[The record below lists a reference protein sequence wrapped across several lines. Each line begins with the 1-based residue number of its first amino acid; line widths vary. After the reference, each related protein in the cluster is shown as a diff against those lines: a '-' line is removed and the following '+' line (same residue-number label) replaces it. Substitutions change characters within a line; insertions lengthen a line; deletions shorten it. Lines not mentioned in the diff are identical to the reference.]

1 MDVSEI
7 FQNLN
12 EPQRQAV
19 TSESKN
25 LLVLAGAGSGKTRV
39 IAHRVAWLIKGLGI
53 SPHQLLTVTFTN
65 KAAAEMRGRIEGIV
79 AEDMGKFWCGTFH
92 GISHRLLRTHW
103 EEAGLRREFAILDSE
118 DQFRVVKRVS
128 KNLGMDDSKWP
139 PRQIQWFINKQ
150 KDECKRS
157 KDVETNDD
165 YFSEK
170 MNSVYQAY
178 EELCERE
185 SLVDFGELLLRS
197 YMLLVNNEKVLQHY
211 QRRFKHIL
219 VDEFQDTNEVQYQFL
234 RLLTSSGSSITS
246 VGDDDQSIYGWRGAK
261 SENIDRF
268 TKDYKNT
275 EVVKL
280 EQNYRSTEIIL
291 SAANSVIKNNQD
303 RMGKE
308 LWTEQKEGEPISV
321 YSAYN
326 EDDEARYVVG
336 SIQNWMNQG
345 RNLDEAA
352 ILYRSNAQSRALE
365 EAILR
370 EGLPYKIYGGLRFY
384 ERAEIK
390 NAMGYLRLVFGR
402 EDDAAFERV
411 INIPPRGIGTKTMD
425 IIRARALRNSCSL
438 WSASSDL
445 VEAEDLSARA
455 LQSLQG
461 FMSDFNNLQS
471 ETEDLDLKGIVD
483 HVVKRSGLI
492 EYHKK
497 EAGEKGRTRVENLEE
512 LVTAA
517 ADFEPGPLDEEEE
530 EEIPLKL
537 FIDHAA
543 LDAGDNQAA
552 EHESAIQL
560 MTLHSAK
567 GLEFPLVFITGFEEG
582 LFPHKLSVEEPGQLQ
597 EERRLCYV
605 GMTRSMEKLF
615 IVHAEMRN
623 LYGSETF
630 NPPSRFLREIPAE
643 LTTEVRTGGNI
654 PRSSKNPRSRT
665 SSGDVPET
673 GFKLGQRILHEVFG
687 EGVILNYE
695 GEGAN
700 ARVEVN
706 FDASTTKWLMVS
718 YAKLKSI

>member
-1 MDVSEI
+1 VDVSEI
-7 FQNLN
+7 FESLN

-19 TSESKN
+19 TSDSQN

-39 IAHRVAWLIKGLGI
+39 IAHRVAWLIKANGVN
-53 SPHQLLTVTFTN
+53 PHSILTVTFTN
-65 KAAAEMRGRIEGIV
+65 KAAREMRGRIEGIV
-79 AEDMGKFWCGTFH
+79 EQEMGNFWCGTFH

-118 DQFRVVKRVS
+118 DQYRVIKRVS
-128 KNLGMDDSKWP
+128 KSMGLDDTKWP

-150 KDECKRS
+150 KDECRRS
-157 KDVETNDD
+157 KDVETSDD
-165 YFSEK
+165 YFAEK
-170 MNSVYQAY
+170 MNEVYRAY

-185 SLVDFGELLLRS
+185 SLVDFGELLLRT
-197 YMLLVNNEKVLQHY
+197 YLLLKSNKGVLDHY
-211 QRRFKHIL
+211 QQRFRHIL

-234 RLLTSSGSSITS
+234 RLLCESDSHIMS

-261 SENIDRF
+261 SENINRF

-275 EVVKL
+275 EIIRL
-280 EQNYRSTEIIL
+280 EQNYRSTSVIL
-291 SAANSVIKNNQD
+291 GAANAVIKNNQG

-308 LWTEQKEGEPISV
+308 LWTDQKEGEPISI

-336 SIQNWMNQG
+336 SIQNWMEQG
-345 RNLDEAA
+345 RDLSEVA

-370 EGLPYKIYGGLRFY
+370 EGLAYRIYGGLRFY

-390 NAMGYLRLVFGR
+390 NAMSYLRLVFGR

-411 INIPPRGIGTKTMD
+411 INIPPRGIGAKTLD
-425 IIRARALRNSCSL
+425 IIRSRAQKIESSL
-438 WSASSDL
+438 WKAC
-445 VEAEDLSARA
+445 EDLIETEGLTPRA
-455 LQSLQG
+455 SQSVQG
-461 FMSDFNNLQS
+461 FMTAFEELEV
-471 ETEDLDLKGIVD
+471 ETKDLTLRDLVD
-483 HVVKRSGLI
+483 HVIQISGLI

-497 EAGEKGRTRVENLEE
+497 EAGEKGRTRVENLAE

-517 ADFEPGPLDEEEE
+517 SDFEPEPLDEAEEV
-530 EEIPLKL
+530 PLKL

-543 LDAGDNQAA
+543 LDAGETQAS

-582 LFPHKLSVEEPGQLQ
+582 LFPHKLSIEEADQLQ

-605 GMTRSMEKLF
+605 GMTRSMERLF

-623 LYGSETF
+623 LHGTETF

-643 LTTEVRTGGNI
+643 LTLEVRTGGSI
-654 PRSSKNPRSRT
+654 PRRNASTGKLSK
-665 SSGDVPET
+665 GEVPDTE
-673 GFKLGQRILHEVFG
+673 FKLGQRVFHEVFG

-695 GEGAN
+695 GQGSN

-706 FDASTTKWLMVS
+706 FDSSKTKWLMVS
-718 YAKLKSI
+718 YAKLQNI

>member
-7 FQNLN
+7 FESLN

-19 TSESKN
+19 TSDSQN

-39 IAHRVAWLIKGLGI
+39 IAHRVAWLIKANGI
-53 SPHQLLTVTFTN
+53 NPHSILTVTFTN
-65 KAAAEMRGRIEGIV
+65 KAAREMRGRIEGIV
-79 AEDMGKFWCGTFH
+79 EQEMGNFWCGTFH

-118 DQFRVVKRVS
+118 DQYRVIKRVS
-128 KNLGMDDSKWP
+128 KSMGLDDTKWP

-150 KDECKRS
+150 KDECRRS
-157 KDVETNDD
+157 KDVETSDD
-165 YFSEK
+165 YFAEK
-170 MNSVYQAY
+170 MNEVYRAY

-185 SLVDFGELLLRS
+185 SLVDFGELLLRT
-197 YMLLVNNEKVLQHY
+197 YLLLKSNKGVLDHY
-211 QRRFKHIL
+211 QKRFRHIL

-234 RLLTSSGSSITS
+234 RLLCESDSHIMS

-261 SENIDRF
+261 SENINRF

-275 EVVKL
+275 EIIRL
-280 EQNYRSTEIIL
+280 EQNYRSTSVIL
-291 SAANSVIKNNQD
+291 GAANSVIKNNQG

-308 LWTEQKEGEPISV
+308 LWTDQKEGEPISI

-336 SIQNWMNQG
+336 SIQNWMEQG
-345 RNLDEAA
+345 RDLSEVA

-370 EGLPYKIYGGLRFY
+370 EGLAYRIYGGLRFY

-390 NAMGYLRLVFGR
+390 NAMSYLRLVFGR

-411 INIPPRGIGTKTMD
+411 INIPPRGIGAKTLD
-425 IIRARALRNSCSL
+425 IIRSRAQKIESSL
-438 WSASSDL
+438 WKAC
-445 VEAEDLSARA
+445 EDLIETEGLTPRA
-455 LQSLQG
+455 SQSVQG
-461 FMSDFNNLQS
+461 FMTAFEELEV
-471 ETEDLDLKGIVD
+471 ETKDLTLRDLVD
-483 HVVKRSGLI
+483 HVIQSSGLI

-497 EAGEKGRTRVENLEE
+497 EAGEKGRTRVENLAE

-517 ADFEPGPLDEEEE
+517 SDFEPDPLDEAEEV
-530 EEIPLKL
+530 PLKL

-543 LDAGDNQAA
+543 LDAGETQAS

-582 LFPHKLSVEEPGQLQ
+582 LFPHKLSIEEPDQLQ

-605 GMTRSMEKLF
+605 GMTRSMERLF

-623 LYGSETF
+623 LHGTETF

-643 LTTEVRTGGNI
+643 LTLEVRTGGSI
-654 PRSSKNPRSRT
+654 PRRNSSTGKASK
-665 SSGDVPET
+665 GEVPDTE
-673 GFKLGQRILHEVFG
+673 FKLGQRVFHEVFG

-695 GEGAN
+695 GQGSN

-706 FDASTTKWLMVS
+706 FDSSKTKWLMVS
-718 YAKLKSI
+718 YAKLQNI

>member
-7 FQNLN
+7 FESLN

-19 TSESKN
+19 TSDSKN

-39 IAHRVAWLIKGLGI
+39 IAHRVAWLIKAGGI
-53 SPHQLLTVTFTN
+53 NPHSILTVTFTN
-65 KAAAEMRGRIEGIV
+65 KAAREMRGRIEGIV
-79 AEDMGKFWCGTFH
+79 EQEMGNFWCGTFH
-92 GISHRLLRTHW
+92 GISHRLLRAHW

-118 DQFRVVKRVS
+118 DQYRVIKRVS
-128 KNLGMDDSKWP
+128 KSLGLDDTKWP

-150 KDECKRS
+150 KDECRRS
-157 KDVETNDD
+157 KDVETADD
-165 YFSEK
+165 YFAEK
-170 MNSVYQAY
+170 MNEVYAAY

-185 SLVDFGELLLRS
+185 SLVDFGELLLRT
-197 YMLLVNNEKVLQHY
+197 YLLLKTNENVLDHY
-211 QRRFKHIL
+211 KKRFRHIL

-234 RLLTSSGSSITS
+234 KLLCEGEGHIMS

-261 SENIDRF
+261 SENINRF

-275 EVVKL
+275 EIIRL
-280 EQNYRSTEIIL
+280 EQNYRSTSIIL
-291 SAANSVIKNNQD
+291 GAANAVIENNQG

-308 LWTEQKEGEPISV
+308 LWTEQKEGEPISI

-336 SIQNWMNQG
+336 SIQNWMEQG
-345 RNLDEAA
+345 RDLNEVA

-370 EGLPYKIYGGLRFY
+370 EGLAYRIYGGLRFY

-390 NAMGYLRLVFGR
+390 NAMSYLRLVFGR

-411 INIPPRGIGTKTMD
+411 INIPPRGIGAKTLD
-425 IIRARALRNSCSL
+425 IIRSRAQKIETSL
-438 WSASSDL
+438 WKACQDLLETDGLTPRASQSVEGFLSDF
-445 VEAEDLSARA
+445 EDLEI
-455 LQSLQG
+455 
-461 FMSDFNNLQS
+461 
-471 ETEDLDLKGIVD
+471 ETKDLPLRDLVD
-483 HVVKRSGLI
+483 HVIQRSGLI

-497 EAGEKGRTRVENLEE
+497 EAGEKGRTRVENLAE

-517 ADFEPGPLDEEEE
+517 SDFEPEPLDDA

-543 LDAGDNQAA
+543 LDAGETQASD
-552 EHESAIQL
+552 HESAIQL

-582 LFPHKLSVEEPGQLQ
+582 LFPHKLSIEEADQLQ

-605 GMTRSMEKLF
+605 GMTRSMERLF

-623 LYGSETF
+623 LHGTETF
-630 NPPSRFLREIPAE
+630 NPPSRFLREIPEE
-643 LTTEVRTGGNI
+643 LTLEVRTGGSI
-654 PRSSKNPRSRT
+654 PRRNTLSGKVSK
-665 SSGDVPET
+665 GEVPDTE
-673 GFKLGQRILHEVFG
+673 FKLGQRVFHEVFG

-695 GEGAN
+695 GQGSN

-706 FDASTTKWLMVS
+706 FDSSKTKWLMVS
-718 YAKLKSI
+718 YAKLQNI

>member
-7 FQNLN
+7 FESLN

-19 TSESKN
+19 TSDSQN

-39 IAHRVAWLIKGLGI
+39 IAHRVAWLIKANGI
-53 SPHQLLTVTFTN
+53 NPHSILTVTFTN
-65 KAAAEMRGRIEGIV
+65 KAAREMRGRIEGIV
-79 AEDMGKFWCGTFH
+79 EQEMGNFWCGTFH

-118 DQFRVVKRVS
+118 DQYRVIKRVS
-128 KNLGMDDSKWP
+128 KSMGLDDTKWP

-150 KDECKRS
+150 KDECRRS
-157 KDVETNDD
+157 KDVETSDD
-165 YFSEK
+165 YFAEK
-170 MNSVYQAY
+170 MNEVYRAY

-185 SLVDFGELLLRS
+185 SLVDFGELLLRT
-197 YMLLVNNEKVLQHY
+197 YLLLKSNKGVLDHY
-211 QRRFKHIL
+211 QKRFRHIL

-234 RLLTSSGSSITS
+234 RLLCESDSHIMS

-261 SENIDRF
+261 SENINRF

-275 EVVKL
+275 EIIRL
-280 EQNYRSTEIIL
+280 EQNYRSTSVIL
-291 SAANSVIKNNQD
+291 GAANSVIKNNQG

-308 LWTEQKEGEPISV
+308 LWTDQKEGEPISI

-336 SIQNWMNQG
+336 SIQNWMEQG
-345 RNLDEAA
+345 RDLSEVA

-370 EGLPYKIYGGLRFY
+370 EGLAYRIYGGLRFY

-390 NAMGYLRLVFGR
+390 NAMSYLRLVFGR

-411 INIPPRGIGTKTMD
+411 INIPPRGIGAKTLD
-425 IIRARALRNSCSL
+425 IIRSRAQKIESSL
-438 WSASSDL
+438 WKAC
-445 VEAEDLSARA
+445 EDLIETEGLTPRA
-455 LQSLQG
+455 SQSVQG
-461 FMSDFNNLQS
+461 FMTAFEELEV
-471 ETEDLDLKGIVD
+471 ETKDLTLRDLVD
-483 HVVKRSGLI
+483 HVIQRSGLI

-497 EAGEKGRTRVENLEE
+497 EAGEKGRTRVENLAE

-517 ADFEPGPLDEEEE
+517 SDFEPDPLDEAEEV
-530 EEIPLKL
+530 PLKL

-543 LDAGDNQAA
+543 LDAGETQAS

-582 LFPHKLSVEEPGQLQ
+582 LFPHKLSTEEPDQLQ

-605 GMTRSMEKLF
+605 GMTRSMERLF

-623 LYGSETF
+623 LHGTETF

-643 LTTEVRTGGNI
+643 LTLEVRTGGSI
-654 PRSSKNPRSRT
+654 PRRNATTRKVSK
-665 SSGDVPET
+665 GEVPDTE
-673 GFKLGQRILHEVFG
+673 FKLGQRVFHEVFG

-695 GEGAN
+695 GQGSN

-706 FDASTTKWLMVS
+706 FDSSKTKWLMVS
-718 YAKLKSI
+718 YAKLQNI

>member
-1 MDVSEI
+1 VDVSEI
-7 FQNLN
+7 FESLN

-19 TSESKN
+19 TSDSNN

-39 IAHRVAWLIKGLGI
+39 IAHRVAWLIKAGGI
-53 SPHQLLTVTFTN
+53 NPHSILTVTFTN
-65 KAAAEMRGRIEGIV
+65 KAAREMRGRIEGIV
-79 AEDMGKFWCGTFH
+79 EQEMGNFWCGTFH
-92 GISHRLLRTHW
+92 GISHRLLRAHW

-118 DQFRVVKRVS
+118 DQYRVIKRVS
-128 KNLGMDDSKWP
+128 KSLGLDDTKWP

-150 KDECKRS
+150 KDECRRS
-157 KDVETNDD
+157 KDVETADD
-165 YFSEK
+165 YFAEK
-170 MNSVYQAY
+170 VNEVYAAY

-185 SLVDFGELLLRS
+185 SLVDFGELLLRT
-197 YMLLVNNEKVLQHY
+197 YLLLKTNENVLDHY
-211 QRRFKHIL
+211 KKRFRHIL

-234 RLLTSSGSSITS
+234 KLLCEGEGHIMS

-261 SENIDRF
+261 SENINRF

-275 EVVKL
+275 EIIRL
-280 EQNYRSTEIIL
+280 EQNYRSTSIIL
-291 SAANSVIKNNQD
+291 GAANAVIENNQG

-308 LWTEQKEGEPISV
+308 LWTEQKEGEPISI

-336 SIQNWMNQG
+336 SIQNWMEQG
-345 RNLDEAA
+345 RDLNEVA

-370 EGLPYKIYGGLRFY
+370 EGLAYRIYGGLRFY

-390 NAMGYLRLVFGR
+390 NAMSYLRLVFGR

-411 INIPPRGIGTKTMD
+411 INIPPRGIGAKTLD
-425 IIRARALRNSCSL
+425 IIRSRAQKIETSL
-438 WSASSDL
+438 WKACQDLLETDGLTPRASQSVEGFLSDF
-445 VEAEDLSARA
+445 EDLEI
-455 LQSLQG
+455 
-461 FMSDFNNLQS
+461 
-471 ETEDLDLKGIVD
+471 ETKDLPLRDLVD
-483 HVVKRSGLI
+483 HVIQRSGLI

-497 EAGEKGRTRVENLEE
+497 EAGEKGRTRVENLAE

-517 ADFEPGPLDEEEE
+517 SDFEPEPLDDA

-543 LDAGDNQAA
+543 LDAGETQASD
-552 EHESAIQL
+552 HESAIQL

-582 LFPHKLSVEEPGQLQ
+582 LFPHKLSIEEADQLQ

-605 GMTRSMEKLF
+605 GMTRSMERLF

-623 LYGSETF
+623 LHGTETF
-630 NPPSRFLREIPAE
+630 NPPSRFLREIPEE
-643 LTTEVRTGGNI
+643 LTLEVRTGGSI
-654 PRSSKNPRSRT
+654 PRRNTLSGKVSK
-665 SSGDVPET
+665 GEVPDTE
-673 GFKLGQRILHEVFG
+673 FKLGQRVFHEVFG

-695 GEGAN
+695 GQGSN

-706 FDASTTKWLMVS
+706 FDSSKTKWLMVS
-718 YAKLKSI
+718 YAKLQNI

>member
-7 FQNLN
+7 FESLN

-19 TSESKN
+19 TSDSQN

-39 IAHRVAWLIKGLGI
+39 IAHRVAWLIKANGVN
-53 SPHQLLTVTFTN
+53 PHSILTVTFTN
-65 KAAAEMRGRIEGIV
+65 KAAREMRGRIEGIV
-79 AEDMGKFWCGTFH
+79 EQEMGNFWCGTFH

-118 DQFRVVKRVS
+118 DQYRVIKRVS
-128 KNLGMDDSKWP
+128 KSMGLDDTKWP

-150 KDECKRS
+150 KDECRRS
-157 KDVETNDD
+157 KDVETSDD
-165 YFSEK
+165 YFAEK
-170 MNSVYQAY
+170 MNEVYRAY

-185 SLVDFGELLLRS
+185 SLVDFGELLLRT
-197 YMLLVNNEKVLQHY
+197 YLLLKSNKGVLDHY
-211 QRRFKHIL
+211 QQRFRHIL

-234 RLLTSSGSSITS
+234 RLLCESDSHIMS

-261 SENIDRF
+261 SENINRF

-275 EVVKL
+275 EIIRL
-280 EQNYRSTEIIL
+280 EQNYRSTSVIL
-291 SAANSVIKNNQD
+291 GAANAVIKNNQG

-308 LWTEQKEGEPISV
+308 LWTDQKEGEPISI

-336 SIQNWMNQG
+336 SIQNWMEQG
-345 RNLDEAA
+345 RDLSEVA

-370 EGLPYKIYGGLRFY
+370 EGLAYRIYGGLRFY

-390 NAMGYLRLVFGR
+390 NAMSYLRLVFGR

-411 INIPPRGIGTKTMD
+411 INIPPRGIGAKTLD
-425 IIRARALRNSCSL
+425 IIRSRAQKIESSL
-438 WSASSDL
+438 WKAC
-445 VEAEDLSARA
+445 EDLIETEGLTPRA
-455 LQSLQG
+455 SQSVQG
-461 FMSDFNNLQS
+461 FMTAFEELEV
-471 ETEDLDLKGIVD
+471 ETKDLTLRDLVD
-483 HVVKRSGLI
+483 HVIQRSGLI

-497 EAGEKGRTRVENLEE
+497 EAGEKGRTRVENLAE

-517 ADFEPGPLDEEEE
+517 SDFEPERLDEVEEV
-530 EEIPLKL
+530 PLKL

-543 LDAGDNQAA
+543 LDAGETQAS

-582 LFPHKLSVEEPGQLQ
+582 LFPHKLSIEEADQLQ

-605 GMTRSMEKLF
+605 GMTRSMERLF

-623 LYGSETF
+623 LHGTETF

-643 LTTEVRTGGNI
+643 LTLEVRTGGSI
-654 PRSSKNPRSRT
+654 PRRNASKGKLSK
-665 SSGDVPET
+665 GEVPDTE
-673 GFKLGQRILHEVFG
+673 FKLGQRVFHEVFG

-695 GEGAN
+695 GQGSN

-706 FDASTTKWLMVS
+706 FDSSKTKWLMVS
-718 YAKLKSI
+718 YAKLQNI

>member
-7 FQNLN
+7 FESLN

-19 TSESKN
+19 TSDSKN

-39 IAHRVAWLIKGLGI
+39 IAHRVAWLIKAGGI
-53 SPHQLLTVTFTN
+53 NPHSILTVTFTN
-65 KAAAEMRGRIEGIV
+65 KAAREMRGRIEGIV
-79 AEDMGKFWCGTFH
+79 EQEMGNFWCGTFH
-92 GISHRLLRTHW
+92 GISHRLLRAHW

-118 DQFRVVKRVS
+118 DQYRVIKRVS
-128 KNLGMDDSKWP
+128 KSLGLDDTKWP

-150 KDECKRS
+150 KDECRRS
-157 KDVETNDD
+157 KDVETADD
-165 YFSEK
+165 YFAEK
-170 MNSVYQAY
+170 VNEVYAAY

-185 SLVDFGELLLRS
+185 SLVDFGELLLRT
-197 YMLLVNNEKVLQHY
+197 YLLLKTNENVLDHY
-211 QRRFKHIL
+211 KKRFRHIL

-234 RLLTSSGSSITS
+234 KLLCEGEGHIMS

-261 SENIDRF
+261 SENINRF

-275 EVVKL
+275 EIIRL
-280 EQNYRSTEIIL
+280 EQNYRSTSIIL
-291 SAANSVIKNNQD
+291 GAANAVIENNQG

-308 LWTEQKEGEPISV
+308 LWTEQKEGEPISI

-336 SIQNWMNQG
+336 SIQNWMEQG
-345 RNLDEAA
+345 RDLNEVA

-370 EGLPYKIYGGLRFY
+370 EGLAYRIYGGLRFY

-390 NAMGYLRLVFGR
+390 NAMSYLRLVFGR

-411 INIPPRGIGTKTMD
+411 INIPPRGIGAKTLD
-425 IIRARALRNSCSL
+425 IIRSRAQKIETSL
-438 WSASSDL
+438 WKACQDLLETDGLTPRASQSVEGFLSDF
-445 VEAEDLSARA
+445 EDLEI
-455 LQSLQG
+455 
-461 FMSDFNNLQS
+461 
-471 ETEDLDLKGIVD
+471 ETKDLPLRDLVD
-483 HVVKRSGLI
+483 HVIQRSGLI

-497 EAGEKGRTRVENLEE
+497 EAGEKGRTRVENLAE

-517 ADFEPGPLDEEEE
+517 SDFEPEPLDDA

-543 LDAGDNQAA
+543 LDAGETQASD
-552 EHESAIQL
+552 HESAIQL

-582 LFPHKLSVEEPGQLQ
+582 LFPHKLSIEEADQLQ

-605 GMTRSMEKLF
+605 GMTRSMERLF

-623 LYGSETF
+623 LHGTETF
-630 NPPSRFLREIPAE
+630 NPPSRFLREIPEE
-643 LTTEVRTGGNI
+643 LTLEVRTGGSI
-654 PRSSKNPRSRT
+654 PRRNTLSGKVSK
-665 SSGDVPET
+665 GEVPDTE
-673 GFKLGQRILHEVFG
+673 FKLGQRVFHEVFG

-695 GEGAN
+695 GQGSN

-706 FDASTTKWLMVS
+706 FDSSKTKWLMVS
-718 YAKLKSI
+718 YAKLQNI

>member
-7 FQNLN
+7 FESLN
-12 EPQRQAV
+12 EPQRNAV

-39 IAHRVAWLIKGLGI
+39 IAHRVAWLIKAENVN
-53 SPHQLLTVTFTN
+53 PHSILTVTFTN
-65 KAAAEMRGRIEGIV
+65 KASREMRGRIEGIV
-79 AEDMGKFWCGTFH
+79 QQEMGNFWCGTFH

-103 EEAGLRREFAILDSE
+103 EEAGLRKEFAILDSE
-118 DQFRVVKRVS
+118 DQYRVIKRVVKS
-128 KNLGMDDSKWP
+128 MGLDDTKWP

-150 KDECKRS
+150 KDECRRS
-157 KDVETNDD
+157 KDVEVSDD
-165 YFSEK
+165 YFAEK
-170 MNSVYQAY
+170 MTDVYRAY

-185 SLVDFGELLLRS
+185 SLVDFGELLLRV
-197 YMLLVNNEKVLQHY
+197 YILFKTNDEVLKHY
-211 QRRFKHIL
+211 QRRFSHIL

-234 RLLTSSGSSITS
+234 RLLADGGAGFMS

-261 SENIDRF
+261 SENINRF
-268 TKDYKNT
+268 TTDYTNT
-275 EVVKL
+275 EIIRL
-280 EQNYRSTEIIL
+280 EQNYRSTSVIL
-291 SAANSVIKNNQD
+291 SAANAVIKNNQG

-308 LWTEQKEGEPISV
+308 LWTDQKEGEPISV

-336 SIQNWMNQG
+336 SIQNWVNQG
-345 RNLDEAA
+345 RNLNEIA
-352 ILYRSNAQSRALE
+352 ILYRSNAQSRVLE

-370 EGLPYKIYGGLRFY
+370 ESLPYKIYGGLRFY

-390 NAMGYLRLVFGR
+390 NAMSYLRLLFGR

-411 INIPPRGIGTKTMD
+411 INIPPRGIGAKTID
-425 IIRARALRNSCSL
+425 IIRAKAAEKSISL
-438 WSASSDL
+438 WKACEELIDIEGLTPRASQ
-445 VEAEDLSARA
+445 AI
-455 LQSLQG
+455 QG
-461 FMSDFNNLQS
+461 FMSSFNTLEEDTKDLQ
-471 ETEDLDLKGIVD
+471 LKEVVD
-483 HVVKRSGLI
+483 ITVTRSGLI

-497 EAGEKGRTRVENLEE
+497 EAGEKGRTRVENLSE
-512 LVTAA
+512 LVGAA
-517 ADFEPGPLDEEEE
+517 RDFEPDSFDELEESA
-530 EEIPLKL
+530 LKM

-543 LDAGDNQAA
+543 LDAGETQAS

-582 LFPHKLSVEEPGQLQ
+582 LFPHKLSIEDPNQLQ

-605 GMTRSMEKLF
+605 GMTRSMEKLY
-615 IVHAEMRN
+615 VTHAEMRN
-623 LYGSETF
+623 LYGSENF
-630 NPPSRFLREIPAE
+630 NPASRFLREIPEE
-643 LTTEVRTGGNI
+643 LTVEVRTGGNV
-654 PRSSKNPRSRT
+654 PRT
-665 SSGDVPET
+665 SKSSSRRISGEVPDTE
-673 GFKLGQRILHEVFG
+673 FKLGQRVFHEAFG

-706 FDASTTKWLMVS
+706 FDSSKTKWLMVS
-718 YAKLKSI
+718 YAKLQHI

>member
-7 FQNLN
+7 FESLN

-19 TSESKN
+19 TSDSQN

-39 IAHRVAWLIKGLGI
+39 IAHRVAWLIKANGVN
-53 SPHQLLTVTFTN
+53 PHSILTVTFTN
-65 KAAAEMRGRIEGIV
+65 KAAREMRGRIEGIV
-79 AEDMGKFWCGTFH
+79 EQEMGNFWCGTFH

-118 DQFRVVKRVS
+118 DQYRVIKRVS
-128 KNLGMDDSKWP
+128 KSMGLDDTKWP

-150 KDECKRS
+150 KDECRRS
-157 KDVETNDD
+157 KDVETSDD
-165 YFSEK
+165 YFAEK
-170 MNSVYQAY
+170 MNEVYRAY

-185 SLVDFGELLLRS
+185 SLVDFGELLLRT
-197 YMLLVNNEKVLQHY
+197 YLLLKSNKGVLDHY
-211 QRRFKHIL
+211 QQRFRHIL

-234 RLLTSSGSSITS
+234 RLLCESDSHIMS

-261 SENIDRF
+261 SENINRF

-275 EVVKL
+275 EIIRL
-280 EQNYRSTEIIL
+280 EQNYRSTSVIL
-291 SAANSVIKNNQD
+291 GAANAVIKNNQG

-308 LWTEQKEGEPISV
+308 LWTDQKEGEPISI

-336 SIQNWMNQG
+336 SIQNWMEQG
-345 RNLDEAA
+345 RDLSEVA

-370 EGLPYKIYGGLRFY
+370 EGLAYRIYGGLRFY

-390 NAMGYLRLVFGR
+390 NAMSYLRLVFGR

-411 INIPPRGIGTKTMD
+411 INIPPRGIGAKTLD
-425 IIRARALRNSCSL
+425 IIRSRAQKIESSL
-438 WSASSDL
+438 WKAC
-445 VEAEDLSARA
+445 EDLIETEGLTPRA
-455 LQSLQG
+455 SQSVQG
-461 FMSDFNNLQS
+461 FMTAFEELEV
-471 ETEDLDLKGIVD
+471 ETKDLSLRDLAD
-483 HVVKRSGLI
+483 HVIQRSGLI

-497 EAGEKGRTRVENLEE
+497 EAGEKGRTRVENLAE

-517 ADFEPGPLDEEEE
+517 SDFEPERLDEVEEV
-530 EEIPLKL
+530 PLKL

-543 LDAGDNQAA
+543 LDAGETQAS

-582 LFPHKLSVEEPGQLQ
+582 LFPHKLSIEEADQLQ

-605 GMTRSMEKLF
+605 GITRAMEKLY
-615 IVHAEMRN
+615 ITHAESRR
-623 LYGSETF
+623 LHGSDTF
-630 NPPSRFLREIPAE
+630 NPPSRFLKEIPNNLIDEIRPRAQ
-643 LTTEVRTGGNI
+643 THI
-654 PRSSKNPRSRT
+654 PYNRKDFS
-665 SSGDVPET
+665 ET
-673 GFKLGQRILHEVFG
+673 KLEFEDEIGISLGQRVLHKKFG
-687 EGVILNYE
+687 EGVVLNYE
-695 GEGAN
+695 GSGEA
-700 ARVEVN
+700 ARVQVN
-706 FDASTTKWLMVS
+706 FNKAGTKWLVMA
-718 YAKLKSI
+718 YANLEKI